1 MKGASDMTVF
11 ETLTERFADSG
22 FGCFYRQYQVL
33 ILCTVLA
40 LFLGSSWLGNVM
52 LIESASEYYN
62 QIYDTVFLVLRYA
75 SYAAMAL
82 CILCALGLRQY
93 RLWPFVIYL
102 AVTGLV
108 FFFSRS
114 TEFMILMLAVG
125 SMAVLPRKT
134 LFRVVLIIQTATLT
148 MIPLFAALGLFP
160 NVIMDTERIRYS
172 LGFTWVTSAPVLFVF
187 ASMLFLHLERKRLNG
202 WIFVFLLQL
211 ATALFILTDT
221 KMAFFTTIFVLV
233 ITLTWWQKPSWL
245 DWLENRWVKLVVLW
259 LPVILTIVAMLLA
272 GLYQGAGF
280 MGKLNDILSG
290 RLANAAEAW
299 QKYGL
304 SFFGQSIV
312 WAGQGITYKPGMQYL
327 YVDCSYLNIL
337 LNYGL
342 IFLLLVFS
350 WCRQVV
356 LDLYQ
361 RHDLL
366 YLAFFVVILLFSF
379 VEVRLI
385 NPLYNPFILAGGSYI
400 KLTERR
406 KEMLPN
412 DIHS

>member
-1 MKGASDMTVF
+1 MTIF
-11 ETLTERFADSG
+11 HTLTERFSDSR
-22 FGCFYRQYQVL
+22 FGVFYRQYQTL
-33 ILCTVLA
+33 ILCVVLA
-40 LFLGSSWLGNVM
+40 VFLGSSWLGNVM
-52 LIESASEYYN
+52 LIESGSKYYN
-62 QIYDTVFLVLRYA
+62 PVYDGTFTALRYA

-93 RLWPFVIYL
+93 RLWPFLIYL

-114 TEFMILMLAVG
+114 TEFMILMLAIG

-134 LFRVVLIIQTATLT
+134 LFRMVLVIQTAALT
-148 MIPLFAALGLFP
+148 IIPLFAALGLFP

-202 WIFVFLLQL
+202 WTFIFLLQL

-221 KMAFFTTIFVLV
+221 KMAFFTTMLVFV
-233 ITLTWWQKPSWL
+233 ITLIWWQKPHWL
-245 DWLENRWVKLVVLW
+245 NWLENRWVKLVILW
-259 LPVILTIVAMLLA
+259 LPVVLTIVAILLA
-272 GLYQGAGF
+272 GLYQDSGF
-280 MGKLNDILSG
+280 MAKLNDILSG

-304 SFFGQSIV
+304 TLFGQNIV
-312 WAGQGITYKPGMQYL
+312 WTGQGITYKPSMHYL
-327 YVDCSYLNIL
+327 YVDCSYLNVL

-342 IFLLLVFS
+342 VFLLLVFI
-350 WCRQVV
+350 WCRQVI
-356 LDLYQ
+356 LDLYR
-361 RHDLL
+361 RHDML

-379 VEVRLI
+379 LEVRLI
-385 NPLYNPFILAGGSYI
+385 NPLYDPFIIAAGSYMG
-400 KLTERR
+400 LAARR
-406 KEMLPN
+406 KEPL
-412 DIHS
+412 HE

>member
-1 MKGASDMTVF
+1 MTVF
-11 ETLTERFADSG
+11 NTLTERFSESR
-22 FGCFYRQYQVL
+22 FGAFFRQYQTL
-33 ILCTVLA
+33 ILCVVLA
-40 LFLGSSWLGNVM
+40 VFLGSSWLGNVM
-52 LIESASEYYN
+52 LIESGSKYYN
-62 QIYDTVFLVLRYA
+62 PVYDGTFTALRYA

-93 RLWPFVIYL
+93 RLWPFVIYA

-114 TEFMILMLAVG
+114 TEFMILMLAIG

-134 LFRVVLIIQTATLT
+134 LFRVILVIQAAALT
-148 MIPLFAALGLFP
+148 IIPLFAALGLFP
-160 NVIMDTERIRYS
+160 NVVMDTERIRYS

-187 ASMLFLHLERKRLNG
+187 ASMLFLHLERKRLTG

-221 KMAFFTTIFVLV
+221 KMAFFTTMLVLV
-233 ITLTWWQKPSWL
+233 IAVIWWQKPNWL
-245 DWLENRWVKLVVLW
+245 DCLENRWVKLVILW
-259 LPVILTIVAMLLA
+259 LPVVLTIVAMLLA
-272 GLYQGAGF
+272 GLYQDSGF
-280 MGKLNDILSG
+280 MAKLNDILSG

-304 SFFGQSIV
+304 TLFGQNIV
-312 WAGQGITYKPGMQYL
+312 WTGQGITYKPSMHYL
-327 YVDCSYLNIL
+327 YGDCSYLNVL

-342 IFLLLVFS
+342 VFLLLVFS

-356 LDLYQ
+356 LDLYR
-361 RHDLL
+361 RHDML

-379 VEVRLI
+379 LEVRLV
-385 NPLYNPFILAGGSYI
+385 NPLYDPFIIAAGSYMG
-400 KLTERR
+400 LAARR
-406 KEMLPN
+406 KEPL
-412 DIHS
+412 HE

>member
-11 ETLTERFADSG
+11 NTLTERFSESR
-22 FGCFYRQYQVL
+22 FGAFFRQYQTL
-33 ILCTVLA
+33 ILCVVLA
-40 LFLGSSWLGNVM
+40 VFLGSSWLGNVM
-52 LIESASEYYN
+52 LIESGSKYYN
-62 QIYDTVFLVLRYA
+62 PVYDGTFTALRYA

-93 RLWPFVIYL
+93 RLWPFVIYA

-114 TEFMILMLAVG
+114 TEFMILMLAIG

-134 LFRVVLIIQTATLT
+134 LFRVILVIQAAALT
-148 MIPLFAALGLFP
+148 IIPLFAALGLFP
-160 NVIMDTERIRYS
+160 NVVMDTERIRYS

-187 ASMLFLHLERKRLNG
+187 ASMLFLHLERKRLTG

-221 KMAFFTTIFVLV
+221 KMAFFTTMLVLV
-233 ITLTWWQKPSWL
+233 IAVIWWQKPNWL
-245 DWLENRWVKLVVLW
+245 DCLENRWVKLVILW
-259 LPVILTIVAMLLA
+259 LPVVLTIVAMLLA
-272 GLYQGAGF
+272 GLYQDSGF
-280 MGKLNDILSG
+280 MAKLNDILSG

-304 SFFGQSIV
+304 TLFGQNIV
-312 WAGQGITYKPGMQYL
+312 WTGQGITYKPSMHYL
-327 YVDCSYLNIL
+327 YVDCSYLNVL

-342 IFLLLVFS
+342 VFLLLVFS

-356 LDLYQ
+356 LDLYR
-361 RHDLL
+361 RHDML

-379 VEVRLI
+379 LEVRLV
-385 NPLYNPFILAGGSYI
+385 NPLYDPFIIAAGSYMG
-400 KLTERR
+400 LAARR
-406 KEMLPN
+406 KEPL
-412 DIHS
+412 HE

>member
-1 MKGASDMTVF
+1 MKGASDMTIF
-11 ETLTERFADSG
+11 HTLTERFSDSR
-22 FGCFYRQYQVL
+22 FGVFYRQYQTL
-33 ILCTVLA
+33 ILCVVLA
-40 LFLGSSWLGNVM
+40 VFLGSSWLGNVM
-52 LIESASEYYN
+52 LIESGSKYYN
-62 QIYDTVFLVLRYA
+62 PVYDGTFTALRYA

-93 RLWPFVIYL
+93 RLWPFLIYL

-114 TEFMILMLAVG
+114 TEFMILMLAIG

-134 LFRVVLIIQTATLT
+134 LFRMVLVIQTAALT
-148 MIPLFAALGLFP
+148 IIPLFAALGLFP

-202 WIFVFLLQL
+202 WTFIFLLQL

-221 KMAFFTTIFVLV
+221 KMAFFTTMLVFV
-233 ITLTWWQKPSWL
+233 ITLIWWQKPHWL
-245 DWLENRWVKLVVLW
+245 NWLENRWVKLVILW
-259 LPVILTIVAMLLA
+259 LPVVLTIVAILLA
-272 GLYQGAGF
+272 GLYQDSGF
-280 MGKLNDILSG
+280 MAKLNDILSG

-304 SFFGQSIV
+304 TLFGQNIV
-312 WAGQGITYKPGMQYL
+312 WTGQGITYKPSMHYL
-327 YVDCSYLNIL
+327 YVDCSYLNVL

-342 IFLLLVFS
+342 VFLLLVFI
-350 WCRQVV
+350 WCRQVI
-356 LDLYQ
+356 LDLYR
-361 RHDLL
+361 RHDML

-379 VEVRLI
+379 LEVRLI
-385 NPLYNPFILAGGSYI
+385 NPLYDPFIIAAGSYMG
-400 KLTERR
+400 LAARR
-406 KEMLPN
+406 KEPVYE
-412 DIHS
+412 

>member
-1 MKGASDMTVF
+1 MTVF
-11 ETLTERFADSG
+11 NTLTERFSESR
-22 FGCFYRQYQVL
+22 FGAFFRQYQTL
-33 ILCTVLA
+33 ILCVVLA
-40 LFLGSSWLGNVM
+40 VFLGSSWLGNVM
-52 LIESASEYYN
+52 LIESGSKYYN
-62 QIYDTVFLVLRYA
+62 PVYDGTFTALRYA

-93 RLWPFVIYL
+93 RLWPFVIYA

-114 TEFMILMLAVG
+114 TEFMILMLAIG

-134 LFRVVLIIQTATLT
+134 LFRVILVIQAAALT
-148 MIPLFAALGLFP
+148 IIPLFAALGLFP
-160 NVIMDTERIRYS
+160 NVVMDTERIRYS

-187 ASMLFLHLERKRLNG
+187 ASMLFLHLERKRLTG

-221 KMAFFTTIFVLV
+221 KMAFFTTMLVLV
-233 ITLTWWQKPSWL
+233 IAVIWWQKPNWL
-245 DWLENRWVKLVVLW
+245 DCLENRWVKLVILW
-259 LPVILTIVAMLLA
+259 LPVVLTIVAMLLA
-272 GLYQGAGF
+272 GLYQDSGF
-280 MGKLNDILSG
+280 MAKLNDILSG

-304 SFFGQSIV
+304 TLFGQNIV
-312 WAGQGITYKPGMQYL
+312 WTGQGITYKPSMHYL
-327 YVDCSYLNIL
+327 YVDCSYLNVL

-342 IFLLLVFS
+342 VFLLLVFS

-356 LDLYQ
+356 LDLYR
-361 RHDLL
+361 RHDML

-379 VEVRLI
+379 LEVRLV
-385 NPLYNPFILAGGSYI
+385 NPLYDPFIIAAGSYMG
-400 KLTERR
+400 LAARR
-406 KEMLPN
+406 KEPL
-412 DIHS
+412 HE

>member
-1 MKGASDMTVF
+1 MTVF
-11 ETLTERFADSG
+11 NTLTERFSESR
-22 FGCFYRQYQVL
+22 FGVFFRQYQTL
-33 ILCTVLA
+33 ILCVVLA
-40 LFLGSSWLGNVM
+40 VFLGSSWLGNVM
-52 LIESASEYYN
+52 LIESGSKYYN
-62 QIYDTVFLVLRYA
+62 PVYDGTFTALRYA

-93 RLWPFVIYL
+93 RLWPFLIYA

-114 TEFMILMLAVG
+114 TEFMILMLAIG

-134 LFRVVLIIQTATLT
+134 LFRMVLVIQTAALT
-148 MIPLFAALGLFP
+148 IIPLFASLGLFP

-202 WIFVFLLQL
+202 WTFIFLLQL

-221 KMAFFTTIFVLV
+221 KMAFFTTMLVLV
-233 ITLTWWQKPSWL
+233 IAVIWWQNAHWL
-245 DWLENRWVKLVVLW
+245 NWLENRWVKLVILW
-259 LPVILTIVAMLLA
+259 LPVVLTIVAMLLA
-272 GLYQGAGF
+272 GLYQDSGF
-280 MGKLNDILSG
+280 MAKLNDILSG

-304 SFFGQSIV
+304 TLFGQNIV
-312 WAGQGITYKPGMQYL
+312 WTGQGITYKPSMHYL
-327 YVDCSYLNIL
+327 YVDCSYLNVL

-342 IFLLLVFS
+342 VFLLLVFI
-350 WCRQVV
+350 WCRQVI
-356 LDLYQ
+356 LDLYR
-361 RHDLL
+361 RHDML

-379 VEVRLI
+379 LEVRLI
-385 NPLYNPFILAGGSYI
+385 NPLYDPFIIAAGSYMG
-400 KLTERR
+400 LAARR
-406 KEMLPN
+406 KEPL
-412 DIHS
+412 HE

>member
-1 MKGASDMTVF
+1 MKGASDMTIF
-11 ETLTERFADSG
+11 HTLTERFSDSR
-22 FGCFYRQYQVL
+22 FGVFYRQYQTL
-33 ILCTVLA
+33 ILCVVLA
-40 LFLGSSWLGNVM
+40 VFLGSSWLGNVM
-52 LIESASEYYN
+52 LIESGSKYYN
-62 QIYDTVFLVLRYA
+62 PVYDGTFTALRYA

-93 RLWPFVIYL
+93 RLWPFLIYL

-114 TEFMILMLAVG
+114 TEFMILMLAIG

-134 LFRVVLIIQTATLT
+134 LFRMVLVIQTAALT
-148 MIPLFAALGLFP
+148 IIPLFAALGLFP

-202 WIFVFLLQL
+202 WTFIFLLQL

-221 KMAFFTTIFVLV
+221 KMAFFTTMLVFV
-233 ITLTWWQKPSWL
+233 ITLIWWQKPHWL
-245 DWLENRWVKLVVLW
+245 NWLENRWVKLVILW
-259 LPVILTIVAMLLA
+259 LPVVLTIVAILLA
-272 GLYQGAGF
+272 GLYQDSGF
-280 MGKLNDILSG
+280 MAKLNDILSG

-304 SFFGQSIV
+304 TLFGQNIV
-312 WAGQGITYKPGMQYL
+312 WTGQGITYKPSMHYL
-327 YVDCSYLNIL
+327 YVDCSYLNVL

-342 IFLLLVFS
+342 VFLLLVFI
-350 WCRQVV
+350 WCRQVI
-356 LDLYQ
+356 LDLYR
-361 RHDLL
+361 RHDML

-379 VEVRLI
+379 LEVRLI
-385 NPLYNPFILAGGSYI
+385 NPLYDPFIIAAGSYMG
-400 KLTERR
+400 LAARR
-406 KEMLPN
+406 KEPL
-412 DIHS
+412 HE

>member
-11 ETLTERFADSG
+11 NTLTERFSESR
-22 FGCFYRQYQVL
+22 FGAFFRQYQTL
-33 ILCTVLA
+33 ILCVVLA
-40 LFLGSSWLGNVM
+40 VFLGSSWLGNVM
-52 LIESASEYYN
+52 LIESGSKYYN
-62 QIYDTVFLVLRYA
+62 PVYDGTFTALRYA

-93 RLWPFVIYL
+93 RLWPFVIYA

-114 TEFMILMLAVG
+114 TEFMILMLAIG

-134 LFRVVLIIQTATLT
+134 LFRVILVIQAAALT
-148 MIPLFAALGLFP
+148 IIPLFAALGLFP
-160 NVIMDTERIRYS
+160 NVVMDTERIRYS

-187 ASMLFLHLERKRLNG
+187 ASMLFLHLERKRLTG

-221 KMAFFTTIFVLV
+221 KMAFFTTMLVLV
-233 ITLTWWQKPSWL
+233 IAVIWWQKPNWL
-245 DWLENRWVKLVVLW
+245 DCLENRWVKLVILW
-259 LPVILTIVAMLLA
+259 LPVVLTIVAMLLA
-272 GLYQGAGF
+272 GLYQDSGF
-280 MGKLNDILSG
+280 MAKLNDILSG

-304 SFFGQSIV
+304 TLFGQNIV
-312 WAGQGITYKPGMQYL
+312 WTGQDITYKPSMHYL
-327 YVDCSYLNIL
+327 YVDCSYLNVL

-342 IFLLLVFS
+342 VFLLLVFS

-356 LDLYQ
+356 LDLYR
-361 RHDLL
+361 RHDML

-379 VEVRLI
+379 LEVRLV
-385 NPLYNPFILAGGSYI
+385 NPLYDPFIIAAGSYMG
-400 KLTERR
+400 LAARR
-406 KEMLPN
+406 KEPL
-412 DIHS
+412 HE

>member
-1 MKGASDMTVF
+1 MTVF
-11 ETLTERFADSG
+11 DILTERFADSG

-40 LFLGSSWLGNVM
+40 LFLGSSWLGNAM
-52 LIESASEYYN
+52 LIESGSEYYN
-62 QIYDTVFLVLRYA
+62 QIYDTIFLALRYA

-93 RLWPFVIYL
+93 RLWPFVIYV

-114 TEFMILMLAVG
+114 TEFMILMLAIG

-134 LFRVVLIIQTATLT
+134 LFRVVLIIQTAALT
-148 MIPLFAALGLFP
+148 IIPLFAALGLFP

-187 ASMLFLHLERKRLNG
+187 ASMLFLHLERKHLNG

-211 ATALFILTDT
+211 ATTLFILTDT
-221 KMAFFTTIFVLV
+221 KMAFFTTMLVLV
-233 ITLTWWQKPSWL
+233 IAVIWWQNAHWL
-245 DWLENRWVKLVVLW
+245 NWLENRWVKLVILW

-272 GLYQGAGF
+272 GLYQDTGF

-299 QKYGL
+299 QKYGM
-304 SFFGQSIV
+304 SFIGQYIV

-412 DIHS
+412 EIHS

>member
-1 MKGASDMTVF
+1 MTIVD
-11 ETLTERFADSG
+11 TLTERFSDSR
-22 FGCFYRQYQVL
+22 FGVFYRQYQTL
-33 ILCTVLA
+33 ILCVVLA
-40 LFLGSSWLGNVM
+40 VFLGSSWLGNVM
-52 LIESASEYYN
+52 LIESGSKYYN
-62 QIYDTVFLVLRYA
+62 PLYDGAFTALRYA

-93 RLWPFVIYL
+93 RLWPFLIYA

-114 TEFMILMLAVG
+114 TEFMILMLAIG

-134 LFRVVLIIQTATLT
+134 LFRVVLIIQAAALT
-148 MIPLFAALGLFP
+148 IIPLFAALGLFP
-160 NVIMDTERIRYS
+160 NVVMDTERIRYS

-187 ASMLFLHLERKRLNG
+187 ASILFLHLVRKRLNG

-221 KMAFFTTIFVLV
+221 KMAFFTTMLVLV
-233 ITLTWWQKPSWL
+233 IAVIWWQKPNWL
-245 DWLENRWVKLVVLW
+245 DCLENRWVKLVILW
-259 LPVILTIVAMLLA
+259 LPVILTVVAMLLA
-272 GLYQGAGF
+272 GLYQDTGF

-304 SFFGQSIV
+304 TLFGQNIV
-312 WAGQGITYKPGMQYL
+312 WTGQGITYKPSMHYL
-327 YVDCSYLNIL
+327 YVDCSYLNVL

-342 IFLLLVFS
+342 VFLLLVFI
-350 WCRQVV
+350 WCRQVI
-356 LDLYQ
+356 LDLYR
-361 RHDLL
+361 RHDML

-379 VEVRLI
+379 LEVRLA
-385 NPLYNPFILAGGSYI
+385 NPLYDPFIIAAGSYMG
-400 KLTERR
+400 LAVRR
-406 KEMLPN
+406 KEPL
-412 DIHS
+412 HE

>member
-1 MKGASDMTVF
+1 MTVF

-148 MIPLFAALGLFP
+148 IIPLFAALGLFP
-160 NVIMDTERIRYS
+160 NVVMDTERIRYS

-245 DWLENRWVKLVVLW
+245 DCLENRWVKLVVLW

-304 SFFGQSIV
+304 SFFGQNIV

-356 LDLYQ
+356 LDLYR
-361 RHDLL
+361 RHDML

>member
-1 MKGASDMTVF
+1 MTIF
-11 ETLTERFADSG
+11 DTLTERFSDSR
-22 FGCFYRQYQVL
+22 FGVFYRQYQTL
-33 ILCTVLA
+33 ILCVILA
-40 LFLGSSWLGNVM
+40 VFLGSSWLGNVM
-52 LIESASEYYN
+52 LIESGSKYYN
-62 QIYDTVFLVLRYA
+62 PVYDGTFTALRYA

-93 RLWPFVIYL
+93 RLGPILIY
-102 AVTGLV
+102 ATVTGLV

-114 TEFMILMLAVG
+114 TEFMILMLAIG

-134 LFRVVLIIQTATLT
+134 LFRMVLVIQAAALT
-148 MIPLFAALGLFP
+148 IIPLFAALGLFP

-187 ASMLFLHLERKRLNG
+187 ASMLFLHLERKHLTG

-221 KMAFFTTIFVLV
+221 KMAFFTTMLVLV
-233 ITLTWWQKPSWL
+233 ITLIWCQKPHWL
-245 DWLENRWVKLVVLW
+245 NWLENRWVKLVILW
-259 LPVILTIVAMLLA
+259 LPVILTIVAVLLA
-272 GLYQGAGF
+272 VFYTDSGF
-280 MGKLNDILSG
+280 MARFNDMLSG

-304 SFFGQSIV
+304 SLFGQNIV
-312 WAGQGITYKPGMQYL
+312 WTGQGITYKPSMHYL

-342 IFLLLVFS
+342 VFLLLVLY

-356 LDLYQ
+356 LDLYR
-361 RHDLL
+361 RHDML

-379 VEVRLI
+379 LEVRLA
-385 NPLYNPFILAGGSYI
+385 NPLYDPFIIAAGSY
-400 KLTERR
+400 LGLADRR
-406 KEMLPN
+406 KEPVYE
-412 DIHS
+412 